1 MKLRSIRFDA
11 DENPSIVLAEL
22 TIEEAAFIAK
32 FTGGLTG
39 EQTDAIMRGSQQ
51 AKSDIYGCLIG
62 GVFNRFWDDGLRDYL
77 NDRPRSR

>member
-11 DENPSIVLAEL
+11 DENPSAVIAEL

-39 EQTDAIMRGSQQ
+39 EQTDEVMRGSQR
-51 AKSDIYGCLIG
+51 AKSDIYRCLTG
-62 GVFNRFWDDGLRDYL
+62 SVFNAYWDDGVADYL
-77 NDRPRSR
+77 QERSRR